1 MAWWTPGSRDVINGL
16 RVLPPETDNDDEIA
30 DALRLVLEKDP
41 LVHAAQISIRVSKG
55 VVNLAG
61 SVASE
66 AEREMAEFDAWYLS
80 GVQDVVNT
88 MTVHGR

>member
-1 MAWWTPGSRDVINGL
+1 MINGL

-61 SVASE
+61 SVA
-66 AEREMAEFDAWYLS
+66 
-80 GVQDVVNT
+80 
-88 MTVHGR
+88 